1 MDATLQ
7 NAASAAGNAPK
18 SAAEERRE
26 AILRAAYEVFAQYG
40 FKRTSM
46 DDIAKAAGVSRPA
59 LYQIFANK
67 REIFRGI
74 ITAHIDHVCGELE
87 TLLARD
93 DLALDAMIREILS
106 TALIEPHRLLEDMP
120 HGEELL
126 GTSKDIAGDLFEDWE
141 SRKEAACGRALRK
154 HMGSGAHAENL
165 ARVIGFAI
173 SGMKARNLSADEME
187 REAEAVI
194 GVVRANGL

>member
-7 NAASAAGNAPK
+7 DAVTAPDNGSK
-18 SAAEERRE
+18 SPVEERRE
-26 AILRAAYEVFAQYG
+26 AIMRAAYEVFAQYG

-74 ITAHIDHVCGELE
+74 ITAHISHVCTELE
-87 TLLARD
+87 TLLARS
-93 DLALDAMIREILS
+93 DLELDALLREILS

-126 GTSKDIAGDLFEDWE
+126 GTSKDIAGDLFEEWE
-141 SRKEAACGRALRK
+141 ARKEEACRYGLEKHLGNTARAK
-154 HMGSGAHAENL
+154 TL
-165 ARVIGFAI
+165 ARVIGLAI
-173 SGMKARNLSADEME
+173 TGMKAREMTAGEME
-187 REAEAVI
+187 REVDAVV
-194 GVVRANGL
+194 GVVGFDKS